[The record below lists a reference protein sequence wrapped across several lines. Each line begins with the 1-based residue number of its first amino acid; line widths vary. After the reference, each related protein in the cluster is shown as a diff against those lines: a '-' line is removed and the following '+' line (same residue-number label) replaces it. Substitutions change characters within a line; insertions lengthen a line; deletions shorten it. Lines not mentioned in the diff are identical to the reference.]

1 MKKMTNRSWIIENI
15 YTWNHN
21 NWDLKWMKRGV
32 AEVARLL
39 RGQPHL
45 ILWQTEVQYLII
57 ISQSIQIA
65 INQQKMYSR
74 LTSNL
79 YFVHLIENKR
89 RNWREINMW
98 WLQLYS
104 YILFYMDI
112 LRYRSLWTILEI
124 CFFIIVTKIFSN
136 LILILVGTD

>member
-1 MKKMTNRSWIIENI
+1 MTNRSWFIEKI

-21 NWDLKWMKRGV
+21 NLDLKWMKMGL

-45 ILWQTEVQYLII
+45 ILWHTEVQYLII

-74 LTSNL
+74 LTSTL
-79 YFVHLIENKR
+79 YFVHLVEKKDVIKEK
-89 RNWREINMW
+89 
-98 WLQLYS
+98 
-104 YILFYMDI
+104 
-112 LRYRSLWTILEI
+112 
-124 CFFIIVTKIFSN
+124 
-136 LILILVGTD
+136 